1 MCMIKHDAAFLCA
14 TWLCS
19 GNNISELYEQLELF
33 VICVNGCTDLPD
45 ITKLT
50 LKCYTVCTKKTRHYF
65 HHNFGKSDYI
75 SGSEDLKGLPIETK
89 TFGKV
94 SYYKFCHQNTC
105 AVTFK
110 SVNHQI

>member
-50 LKCYTVCTKKTRHYF
+50 LKCYTVCIKKQDTTF
-65 HHNFGKSDYI
+65 IIILESQII
-75 SGSEDLKGLPIETK
+75 SQVQKI
-89 TFGKV
+89 
-94 SYYKFCHQNTC
+94 
-105 AVTFK
+105 
-110 SVNHQI
+110 